1 MKKATPAQPKPYS
14 FDIKL
19 DNGTHTIEVDTTAQY
34 GYFEN
39 NLNGSGGGLWFKDS
53 ALVDYDGVAV
63 LPMKVIKALRAGG
76 LTVSEDF
83 E

>member
-1 MKKATPAQPKPYS
+1 MSKSDTSKPESYN
-14 FDIKL
+14 FDLKL
-19 DNGTHTIEVDTTAQY
+19 NNGTHSIEVDTAAQY

-39 NLNGSGGGLWFKDS
+39 NLNGSGGGLWFKDG

-76 LTVSEDF
+76 LIISEDF